1 MAPHEAMTALLAAYD
16 AVADCDLESLP
27 APGVLEFIDGLEV
40 LTCQLP
46 TQSHR
51 ALARLQVETTPQKL
65 GAKSWKDVLAT
76 RWRITTSEA
85 HRRLDAAGEL
95 GPRHALTGQ
104 PLPPRQPA
112 VAAAQAGGLINA
124 EHVKVLRD
132 TLKALPGWVDTT
144 TREQIEIDLVRVAVR
159 VGPKELKDTAAL
171 RLFLLDQDGPEPDD
185 TERARSRGLSKG
197 PQRRTGNI
205 PIRGE
210 LTPEAWATL
219 EAIFAKF
226 AAPGMCNPDDPEPCV
241 SGTPSQAQID
251 NDHRTLAQRQHDA
264 LLVVARIALMSN
276 LGDLNGLPVSIII
289 RTTLQDLES
298 RAGVGTTGGGTVLP
312 IADVIRMAG
321 HANHHLAVFDGVTGQ
336 ALDLFRTRRTASPAQ
351 RIMLAARDGG
361 CTKPGCTVGIYGCQV
376 HHATTDWAHGGN
388 TNINDMALAC
398 PPDNRSVGP
407 HGYTTCMNDRHEAEW
422 IPPHHLDTGQAR
434 INYYHR
440 PEALL
445 RLPDDDPQPPPN
457 NTTDTTAAVDTAAA
471 VAAVDADTAAVPEPC
486 DQPDLNIPDDRCDE
500 DPCDEDVLDVRH
512 DTSDEHDPSRPRDDA
527 TTETAPAQ
535 PLWEHNGTAAALL
548 AGSDA
553 NSTDAPQPYV
563 LWAPV
568 EADEPPSAEPDP
580 NADNDHQPVDPGL
593 LASDDHADGGKGVRG
608 P

>member
-1 MAPHEAMTALLAAYD
+1 
-16 AVADCDLESLP
+16 
-27 APGVLEFIDGLEV
+27 
-40 LTCQLP
+40 
-46 TQSHR
+46 
-51 ALARLQVETTPQKL
+51 
-65 GAKSWKDVLAT
+65 
-76 RWRITTSEA
+76 
-85 HRRLDAAGEL
+85 
-95 GPRHALTGQ
+95 
-104 PLPPRQPA
+104 PRQPA

-144 TREQIEIDLVRVAVR
+144 TREQIEIDLVRVAGR
-159 VGPKELKDTAAL
+159 VGPKELKDTATL

-197 PQRRTGNI
+197 PQRRTGTI

-226 AAPGMCNPDDPEPCV
+226 AAAGMCNPGDPEPCV

-321 HANHHLAVFDGVTGQ
+321 HANRYLAVFDGVTGQ
-336 ALDLFRTRRTASPAQ
+336 ALDLFRTRRTASAAQ

-407 HGYTTCMNDRHEAEW
+407 HGYTTSMNDRHEAEW

-445 RLPDDDPQPPPN
+445 RPPDDDPQPRTAE
-457 NTTDTTAAVDTAAA
+457 TTDTAAVPEPCDQPDLDIPDNRCDEDTYDNDDPQPRTA
-471 VAAVDADTAAVPEPC
+471 DTADTAAVPEPC
-486 DQPDLNIPDDRCDE
+486 DQPDLDIPDDRCEPCEPYEPYDDNALGVPHDPSDE
-500 DPCDEDVLDVRH
+500 H

-527 TTETAPAQ
+527 TTKTAPAQ
-535 PLWEHNGTAAALL
+535 PLWERNGTAAALL
-548 AGSDA
+548 AGCDA
-553 NSTDAPQPYV
+553 NSTDTPQPYV
-563 LWAPV
+563 LRAPV
-568 EADEPPSAEPDP
+568 EADEPPSGEPDP
-580 NADNDHQPVDPGL
+580 NADNDHQPVDLGL
-593 LASDDHADGGKGVRG
+593 LVSDDHADGGKGVRG

>member
-1 MAPHEAMTALLAAYD
+1 
-16 AVADCDLESLP
+16 
-27 APGVLEFIDGLEV
+27 
-40 LTCQLP
+40 
-46 TQSHR
+46 
-51 ALARLQVETTPQKL
+51 
-65 GAKSWKDVLAT
+65 
-76 RWRITTSEA
+76 TSEA

-132 TLKALPGWVDTT
+132 TMKALPGWVDTT

-321 HANHHLAVFDGVTGQ
+321 HAHHHLAVFDGVTGQ

-388 TNINDMALAC
+388 TNIDDMALAC

-457 NTTDTTAAVDTAAA
+457 NTASPAHTDTADTAAVDTAAVDTAAA
-471 VAAVDADTAAVPEPC
+471 HEPC
-486 DQPDLNIPDDRCDE
+486 DQPDLANPDGWCDE
-500 DPCDEDVLDVRH
+500 DPYDNE
-512 DTSDEHDPSRPRDDA
+512 PSWSGWRPRLRHLRCGGDVV
-527 TTETAPAQ
+527 TV
-535 PLWEHNGTAAALL
+535 AL
-548 AGSDA
+548 
-553 NSTDAPQPYV
+553 
-563 LWAPV
+563 
-568 EADEPPSAEPDP
+568 
-580 NADNDHQPVDPGL
+580 
-593 LASDDHADGGKGVRG
+593 
-608 P
+608 